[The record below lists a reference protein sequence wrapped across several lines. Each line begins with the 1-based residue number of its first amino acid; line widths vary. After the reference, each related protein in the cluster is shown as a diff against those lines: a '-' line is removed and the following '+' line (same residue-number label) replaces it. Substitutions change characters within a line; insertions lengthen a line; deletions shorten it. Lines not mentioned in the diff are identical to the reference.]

1 MIPEQERLL
10 LLVELIAH
18 DMKIHRHLHFLEQ
31 SGLYVDDLRLSLDD
45 KIFKLARI
53 EDTETDEQLKVWYDN
68 MLEKSIEIDAFRD
81 KKKLLDT
88 AEEILVELNNKRQNR
103 S

>member
-1 MIPEQERLL
+1 MMEEQERLL

-45 KIFKLARI
+45 KIFKLAGVK
-53 EDTETDEQLKVWYDN
+53 DTEIDEQLKVWYDE
-68 MLEKSIEIDAFRD
+68 MIEKSIDIDAFRD
-81 KKKLLDT
+81 KKKLLET
-88 AEEILVELNNKRQNR
+88 AEEILVELNYKRQNR